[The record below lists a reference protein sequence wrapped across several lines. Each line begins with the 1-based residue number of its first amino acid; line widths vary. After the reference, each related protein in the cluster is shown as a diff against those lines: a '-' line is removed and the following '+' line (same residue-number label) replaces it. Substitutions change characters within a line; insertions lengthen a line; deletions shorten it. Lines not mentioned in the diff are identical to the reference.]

1 MSQLYHMDRRFKYL
15 WDNRVVY
22 RRNPTTDIPD
32 EETEHYMFYKDGTHQ
47 CYDLFRSKAK
57 ITTWRSF
64 YWHMMVLWHL
74 NPEWDD
80 AKAMEVAT
88 FLAHKPN
95 GFTTF
100 TINNWNIAR
109 LVHEVSVLDL
119 ETPPQN
125 KLRKIIFKPNSGL
138 DKLDKLKIVG
148 KLIGR
153 LRGVQKEDLY
163 ETMLLINESEQKIT
177 IAKLANSLGV
187 TPRTIHRHMCDELKQ
202 VKQELNEETNI

>member
-1 MSQLYHMDRRFKYL
+1 MDRRFKYL
-15 WDNRVVY
+15 WDKQVVY
-22 RRNPTTDIPD
+22 RRYPITDIPD
-32 EETEHYMFYKDGTHQ
+32 EETEHYMFYKEGTHQ

-80 AKAMEVAT
+80 AKAMEIAT
-88 FLAHKPN
+88 YLAYKPN

-100 TINNWNIAR
+100 SMNKWNLSR
-109 LVHEVSVLDL
+109 LVYEVSVLDL
-119 ETPPQN
+119 DEPPRN
-125 KLRKIIFKPNSGL
+125 KLRKIIFKPNCGL
-138 DKLDKLKIVG
+138 DKTEKLKIVG

-163 ETMLLINESEQKIT
+163 ETMLLMSENEQKIT
-177 IAKLANSLGV
+177 IAKLADSLSV
-187 TPRTIHRHMCDELKQ
+187 TPRTIHRHMCNELKQ
-202 VKQELNEETNI
+202 VKEELND